1 MYKTTCD
8 PATEP
13 TIFRMY
19 IEAALPRQRAV
30 CSQCGKEIYE
40 ILMSDST
47 VLDYLFHV
55 QVGKTKRCLC
65 LGCLLKQMQDES
77 LYRYPFR
84 LKQ

>member
-8 PATEP
+8 PASEP

-19 IEAALPRQRAV
+19 IEAALPGQRAV

-55 QVGKTKRCLC
+55 QVGKTKQCLC

-84 LKQ
+84 LKK

>member
-13 TIFRMY
+13 ITFRMY
-19 IEAALPRQRAV
+19 IEAALPGQRAV

-47 VLDYLFHV
+47 VLDYLFQV

-84 LKQ
+84 LKK